1 MRTSNRKLKLY
12 RLLVVF
18 FFCFAKSFAN
28 GFESRSHVSSLAKKL
43 REIIIMDTKYLHIEK
58 LFQPFSWLLKFSL
71 SRVKELRIYLVP
83 KFNSDETKQ
92 THNFHNK
99 LRLLVEV
106 EVEGVFFLLI
116 RTLPPTSV
124 LDFPRMLP
132 GKSTFS
138 PQSHPIKTK
147 PFWVWIER
155 NERGCTTRH
164 KYSTSVVFFHIFE
177 ILIWQ
182 PCLESHPSTSSN
194 IAIAFVI
201 KTSKK
206 KRNAMRKVTENTRIR
221 NSPLLLMLEK

>member
-1 MRTSNRKLKLY
+1 
-12 RLLVVF
+12 
-18 FFCFAKSFAN
+18 
-28 GFESRSHVSSLAKKL
+28 
-43 REIIIMDTKYLHIEK
+43 MDTKYLHIEK

-71 SRVKELRIYLVP
+71 SRVKELRIYLAP

-99 LRLLVEV
+99 LRLLVEM

-147 PFWVWIER
+147 PFWVWIMVWIER

-164 KYSTSVVFFHIFE
+164 KYSTSVVFFRIFE

-182 PCLESHPSTSSN
+182 PCLESHPSTSSYSYSKTSSN
-194 IAIAFVI
+194 ITIAFVI

-206 KRNAMRKVTENTRIR
+206 KTKRNAKSNREYKNTQQSTSADVGKIEFNPVGNCFELKIFRFLSI
-221 NSPLLLMLEK
+221 